1 MKRGVSDA
9 GAATSPGPSKVQK
22 TAMDRGGGSDV
33 SVHPSSGFTIV
44 GGVQGANL
52 PKVVHQKQGITWL
65 ETPPKREVSSM
76 WARWPQKGPSELRG
90 RVAFTVVGMY
100 YAGIVRR
107 YCGRRNDPT
116 LAAAVA
122 LPIRKL

>member
-52 PKVVHQKQGITWL
+52 PKVVCTKNKASRGLKRLPREKSVPCGQGG
-65 ETPPKREVSSM
+65 PR
-76 WARWPQKGPSELRG
+76 KGPRSFG
-90 RVAFTVVGMY
+90 GV
-100 YAGIVRR
+100 
-107 YCGRRNDPT
+107 
-116 LAAAVA
+116 
-122 LPIRKL
+122 